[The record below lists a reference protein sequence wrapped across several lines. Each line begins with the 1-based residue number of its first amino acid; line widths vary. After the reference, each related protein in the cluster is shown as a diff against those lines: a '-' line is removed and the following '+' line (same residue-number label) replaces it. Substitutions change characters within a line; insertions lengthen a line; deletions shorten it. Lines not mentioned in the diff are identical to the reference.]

1 MTLISM
7 TSKKMPG
14 KIVENPETQR
24 KLTAKTIYS
33 ELFARDK
40 VCKQTQ

>member
-1 MTLISM
+1 M

-14 KIVENPETQR
+14 KIVEKNPETQR